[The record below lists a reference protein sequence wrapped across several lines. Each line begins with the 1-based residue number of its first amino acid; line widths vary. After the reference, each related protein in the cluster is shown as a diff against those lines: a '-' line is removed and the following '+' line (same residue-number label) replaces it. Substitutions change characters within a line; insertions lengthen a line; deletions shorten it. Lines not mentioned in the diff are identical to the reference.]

1 MCYLLGRF
9 DFLINAKGHFKPY
22 YLHYVIRQLSSKLRP
37 NPLEGILDS
46 VEDREGQGHLQADSV
61 KPGQTSFIEAPDAFG
76 PGQMLDTLNAG
87 SVFSTL
93 HSSLDHVNGGVTK
106 DTGATLVLNM
116 IV

>member
-1 MCYLLGRF
+1 MSNLLGRF

-93 HSSLDHVNGGVTK
+93 HSSLDHVNGGVTEY
-106 DTGATLVLNM
+106 TGATLVMNM

>member
-22 YLHYVIRQLSSKLRP
+22 YLHYVIRQLSSLRP
-37 NPLEGILDS
+37 NLLEGILDS
-46 VEDREGQGHLQADSV
+46 VENREGQGHLEADSV
-61 KPGQTSFIEAPDAFG
+61 KPGQTSFIEAPDALG

-93 HSSLDHVNGGVTK
+93 HSSLDHVNGGVTEY
-106 DTGATLVLNM
+106 TGATLIMNR

>member
-1 MCYLLGRF
+1 ML
-9 DFLINAKGHFKPY
+9 NVKGHFKP

-37 NPLEGILDS
+37 NPLEGVLDS

-61 KPGQTSFIEAPDAFG
+61 KPGQTSFVEAPDALS

-93 HSSLDHVNGGVTK
+93 HSSLDHVNGGVTEYI
-106 DTGATLVLNM
+106 GATLVMNM